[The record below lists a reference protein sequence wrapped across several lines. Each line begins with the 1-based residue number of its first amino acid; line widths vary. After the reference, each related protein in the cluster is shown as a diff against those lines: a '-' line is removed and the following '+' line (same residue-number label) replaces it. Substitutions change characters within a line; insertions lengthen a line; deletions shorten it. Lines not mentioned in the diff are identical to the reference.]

1 MKTIFVLAIS
11 FCFAASASA
20 ESPAP
25 TFGLGDQCETG
36 QCVVATNSS
45 FGLVDRVRTRTR
57 TVVRRAPVAQC
68 VEVQAAPV
76 YVEQLVPVTTMVQ
89 RWFPSISVSRR
100 LAVSR
105 LDVFSFSNG
114 FESSIAFDNDGKR
127 AVEARTN
134 GNECRWEWVK

>member
-76 YVEQLVPVTTMVQ
+76 YVEQLVPVTTMVPTLVPVNQCQQATGCQQARRFQLFQ
-89 RWFPSISVSRR
+89 RIRIIDRFRQRR
-100 LAVSR
+100 QT
-105 LDVFSFSNG
+105 G
-114 FESSIAFDNDGKR
+114 
-127 AVEARTN
+127 
-134 GNECRWEWVK
+134 C